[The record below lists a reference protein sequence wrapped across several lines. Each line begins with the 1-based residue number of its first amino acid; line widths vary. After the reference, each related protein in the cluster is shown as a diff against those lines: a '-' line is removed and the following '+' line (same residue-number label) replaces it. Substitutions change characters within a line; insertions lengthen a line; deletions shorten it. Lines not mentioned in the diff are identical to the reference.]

1 MRRLVLPTL
10 LSAVVGAAG
19 ALVPAAPSYAGPER
33 LVLQGHGWGHG
44 HGMSQYGAQGAALA
58 GRTYRQILGFYY
70 PGTRWGRV
78 GGQVKVLISADTS
91 SDVVVAA
98 RSGLTV
104 KSLGT
109 GHKTRLRDVRPQ
121 ARKWRITAASP
132 TRSRVAWKGRS
143 GGWRTWK
150 VVAGDAQFQA
160 NGPLRLTTPSG
171 VVEYRGILRS
181 ATAKPGRK
189 ARDTVNILPLDTYL
203 RGVVPSE
210 VIASSWR
217 PDALRAQSV
226 AARTYAAFERR
237 QPLARH
243 YQICDTS
250 QCQVYTGTTHEYPT
264 TDAAIKHTRGQVLT
278 HRGKPAFTQF
288 SSSNGGWTS
297 AGSFSYL
304 PAKQDPFDDT
314 PTNPNHTWRQTVA
327 ATAIEAAWPAIGD
340 FTRIRVVARDGNG
353 DWGGRVERL
362 QVIGSTG
369 TATVAGDDFRSYLGL
384 RSEWFRVVS

>member
-1 MRRLVLPTL
+1 MRRLVLSAL
-10 LSAVVGAAG
+10 LATSAV
-19 ALVPAAPSYAGPER
+19 LLPAAPSYAGPDR

-58 GRTYRQILGFYY
+58 GKGYRQILRFYY
-70 PGTRWGRV
+70 PGTAWDRAGGR
-78 GGQVKVLISADTS
+78 VKVLISGDTS
-91 SDVVVAA
+91 ADVVVAA
-98 RSGLTV
+98 RPGLTV
-104 KSLGT
+104 TSLGS
-109 GHKTRLRDVRPQ
+109 GHRTRLADVRPQ

-132 TRSRVAWKGRS
+132 TRSRVAWKGSS

-150 VVAGDAQFQA
+150 VVPGDAQFRA
-160 NGPLRLTTPSG
+160 NGPLRLTTPAG
-171 VVEYRGILRS
+171 VVAYRGVIRS
-181 ATAKPGRK
+181 ATATPGSK

-210 VIASSWR
+210 VIASSWK
-217 PDALRAQSV
+217 PDALRAQAV

-264 TDAAIKHTRGQVLT
+264 TDAAIRHTRGQVLT
-278 HRGKPAFTQF
+278 HGGRPAFTQF

-297 AGSFSYL
+297 AGDRPYL
-304 PAKQDPFDDT
+304 PAKQDPYDAT
-314 PTNPNHTWRQTVA
+314 PTNPNHTWRQAVST
-327 ATAIEAAWPAIGD
+327 TAIEAAWPAIGD
-340 FTRIRVVARDGNG
+340 FSRIRVLERDGNG

-362 QVIGSTG
+362 QVIGAAGST
-369 TATVAGDDFRSYLGL
+369 TVSGDDFRSILGL
-384 RSEWFRVVS
+384 RSEWFRPI